1 MIVLLRI
8 AAQLR
13 KVVWR
18 VFGPRTIGIRGLVV
32 DDEGKVL
39 LVRHSYGVPAW
50 HLPGGGVKRRESIE
64 QALHRELR
72 EEAGVTATAPVRLLG
87 TYTNLREGKSDH
99 ISVFVVEHWSRGES
113 HDAEIAAT
121 GFFALDALPDRTSPG
136 TRRRL
141 AEWVTGNISTFE
153 W

>member
-18 VFGPRTIGIRGLVV
+18 VFGPRTVGIRGLVV

-64 QALHRELR
+64 HALHRELR

-99 ISVFVVEHWSRGES
+99 ISVFVVDHWDRAES

-121 GFFALDALPDRTSPG
+121 GFFALDALPERTSPG

-141 AEWVTGNISTFE
+141 AEWSTGNSGSFD

>member
-32 DDEGKVL
+32 DDDGKVL
-39 LVRHSYGVPAW
+39 LVRHSYGMPAW

-64 QALHRELR
+64 HALHRELR

-87 TYTNLREGKSDH
+87 TYTNLSEGKSDH
-99 ISVFVVEHWSRGES
+99 ISVFVVEHWERGES
-113 HDAEIAAT
+113 DDAEIAAT
-121 GFFALDALPDRTSPG
+121 GFFALDDLPERTSPG

-141 AEWVTGNISTFE
+141 SEWSTGTSGTFE